1 MYGDVSALGAS
12 TYPTE
17 LFRNPDRDTAARN
30 LLHLADSLGI
40 LATDIPNSLDAFSE
54 CYLSI
59 SYFERYLHA
68 IYPEITSV
76 VEETR
81 ELKEHRSIKDQPA
94 LQEKCAYV
102 AEELD
107 SLIVSTL
114 GKIER
119 FHQQT
124 ETMWMELT
132 AARF

>member
-1 MYGDVSALGAS
+1 
-12 TYPTE
+12 
-17 LFRNPDRDTAARN
+17 
-30 LLHLADSLGI
+30 
-40 LATDIPNSLDAFSE
+40 
-54 CYLSI
+54 
-59 SYFERYLHA
+59 
-68 IYPEITSV
+68 
-76 VEETR
+76 
-81 ELKEHRSIKDQPA
+81 
-94 LQEKCAYV
+94 V